1 MPKTKIWRKAGLC
14 YMNTDGFIAYIK
26 TEDIYKH
33 IFKNTETRFD
43 TTNYKLEK
51 PLPKRKNKK
60 EIRLMKDKL
69 GGKVMARFAAFRPK
83 TCSYLTDD
91 GDENKKAKGTKRVS

>member
-1 MPKTKIWRKAGLC
+1 
-14 YMNTDGFIAYIK
+14 
-26 TEDIYKH
+26 
-33 IFKNTETRFD
+33 
-43 TTNYKLEK
+43 
-51 PLPKRKNKK
+51 
-60 EIRLMKDKL
+60 MKDKL